1 VSREPHPVCSPL
13 KLSGYHIYHQISHTN
28 TYIIPTECIY
38 VFHII
43 TATKGDISLH
53 KINGLAF
60 VIDRDD
66 VNCAIQTEPLNM
78 NVIQLKFSLQNI
90 NLSRNF

>member
-1 VSREPHPVCSPL
+1 MYREPHPVFCSL
-13 KLSGYHIYHQISHTN
+13 KLSGYNIYHQISHTN

-53 KINGLAF
+53 RINGLIF
-60 VIDRDD
+60 VIGSDD

-78 NVIQLKFSLQNI
+78 KFNST
-90 NLSRNF
+90 